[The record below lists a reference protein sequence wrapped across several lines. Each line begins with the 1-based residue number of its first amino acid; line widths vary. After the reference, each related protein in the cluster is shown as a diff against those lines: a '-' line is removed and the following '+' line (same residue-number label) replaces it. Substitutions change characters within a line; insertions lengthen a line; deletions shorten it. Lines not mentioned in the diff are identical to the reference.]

1 MTDTSSLAAT
11 HSTTDPYPVAA
22 PLNSPVPNGTITDSV
37 QPEDDE
43 PYTIKCICAFED
55 DDGNTVFCEGCETW
69 QHIECYYH
77 NREVP
82 EVHNCTDCE
91 PRHLDAKRA
100 TERQRRLR
108 EQSDSG
114 DRKSKRS
121 GTKSQK
127 KKSKDY
133 HHDQPPQVNGH
144 HHRSES
150 SSRDQPPAAKKP
162 KTSHKASASVSS
174 LSGSTVLQPDTRK
187 RSGSTAT
194 SMSPAKSLSGPS
206 IPLYSSEFLHLY
218 DHDRGHVDMESNLF
232 VNLTLAA
239 ELASWVKDPTALSR
253 VVNGRSP
260 QDIFTRSDTALDPSQ
275 WPVLSTESFSD
286 PSLEID
292 GKHPTWKVLKTE
304 TRVRKDEIV
313 GEVKGKIGLLRDYC
327 LDPSNRWPE
336 LRHPQ
341 PFVFFHP
348 QLPIYID
355 SREEGSI
362 LRYIRRSCRP
372 NVTMKTFITND
383 VEYHFCF
390 VANQDIPANSEI
402 TAMWY
407 LDPQLF
413 GSSNGLVKQEEGF
426 QEAAA
431 VCISNVLAHFGGC
444 ACDPPQNC
452 LLANVDRRRHP
463 GGKQVNGK
471 RKKAKSKSNVSPV
484 GAGRS
489 NTSRAG
495 SEGTKNLDDD
505 DHADNRSTS
514 GSVRGQTHSRDLTPT
529 QTPHDLVFGDSELSA
544 RDRRKIAAM
553 EKKFEQLEHDQQAS
567 QRKKKRSSGQSA
579 QTTPTLPSSKQ
590 AGYFATPG
598 PQSKPPHLDTGRSHS
613 PPSRLSPG
621 MASNARNSSPRKTS
635 GSSNSPP
642 VRSPLGRP
650 EYVDAAHQTGADEDI
665 AHAVPSPSPLRRH
678 DFASLGRRLLKRC
691 HEDRIKVEW
700 TAKQRE
706 AMASS
711 TLDMTSPPADGQTW
725 AQRTPKEEE
734 DVEMKDADTEMTP
747 PKSRPSDSGRF
758 PRTPD
763 AMSKLAFPSPLPS
776 TAAHNTPIPGKVVN
790 GARSDLHVQLPPNN
804 FSLPLTNAPGS
815 ITPASLQSP
824 SGTGTE
830 PRGGPVPQK
839 PGTIITAPS
848 PVKKKLSLGDYL
860 SRRGTLTTPTSEKSQ
875 AQGTPGLAPSQK
887 PVSQLQSATPPLST
901 DGQGPPQAAADG
913 AKSEGSPPS
922 TDVPM
927 KDVSKPPP
935 SPPPYVSSMT
945 ELSDQSKIPPSS

>member
-1 MTDTSSLAAT
+1 MTDTSSLATT

-22 PLNSPVPNGTITDSV
+22 PLNSPVPNGTISDSV

-77 NREVP
+77 GQEVP

-91 PRHLDAKRA
+91 PRYLDARRA

-108 EQSDSG
+108 EQSEGG

-127 KKSKDY
+127 KKSKDHH

-144 HHRSES
+144 HHRSDS
-150 SSRDQPPAAKKP
+150 SSRDQPPAKKP

-194 SMSPAKSLSGPS
+194 SMSPSKSSSGPS

-218 DHDRGHVDMESNLF
+218 DRDRGHVDMKSNLF

-239 ELASWVKDPTALSR
+239 DLASWVKDPVALSR
-253 VVNGRSP
+253 VANGRSA
-260 QDIFTRSDTALDPSQ
+260 QDIFTWSDTVLDPSQ
-275 WPVLSTESFSD
+275 WPVLSTETITD
-286 PSLEID
+286 PDLEID
-292 GKHPTWKVLKTE
+292 GKHPMWKMLKTE
-304 TRVRKDEIV
+304 TKVRKDEIV

-327 LDPSNRWPE
+327 LDPNNRWPE

-463 GGKQVNGK
+463 GGKQLNGK
-471 RKKAKSKSNVSPV
+471 RKKAKSKSTISPV
-484 GAGRS
+484 GTGRS

-495 SEGTKNLDDD
+495 SEGAKNGDDD
-505 DHADNRSTS
+505 DHGDNRSTS
-514 GSVRGQTHSRDLTPT
+514 GSARGQTHSRDLTPT
-529 QTPHDLVFGDSELSA
+529 QTPHDLMFGDSELSA
-544 RDRRKIAAM
+544 RDRRKIAAV
-553 EKKFEQLEHDQQAS
+553 EKKFEQLEQDQQAK
-567 QRKKKRSSGQSA
+567 KKKRSSA

-590 AGYFATPG
+590 AGS
-598 PQSKPPHLDTGRSHS
+598 SKSLHVDTNAGRQSHS

-621 MASNARNSSPRKTS
+621 MGSNHRNASPRKTS
-635 GSSNSPP
+635 GSNTPP

-650 EYVDAAHQTGADEDI
+650 EYVDAAHQTAAEENAARD
-665 AHAVPSPSPLRRH
+665 VPSPSPLRRPN
-678 DFASLGRRLLKRC
+678 FTSLSQRLLRRC
-691 HEDRIKVEW
+691 HEDRVKLEW
-700 TAKQRE
+700 MSKQRD
-706 AMASS
+706 AIAGS
-711 TLDMTSPPADGQTW
+711 TLDVAMTPASPADGQP
-725 AQRTPKEEE
+725 TPKNEE
-734 DVEMKDADTEMTP
+734 DVEMKDADSEMTP
-747 PKSRPSDSGRF
+747 PKSRPSDTSQL

-763 AMSKLAFPSPLPS
+763 TTSKHPFPSPLPS
-776 TAAHNTPIPGKVVN
+776 TAAHNTFIPGRGVN
-790 GARSDLHVQLPPNN
+790 GTRSDLHVQLPPNTL
-804 FSLPLTNAPGS
+804 SLPLANAPGS
-815 ITPASLQSP
+815 MSPASLQSP
-824 SGTGTE
+824 SGTESSGVA
-830 PRGGPVPQK
+830 PVAQT
-839 PGTIITAPS
+839 PGTSITAPS

-860 SRRGTLTTPTSEKSQ
+860 SRRGNMTTTPTSEKSQ
-875 AQGTPGLAPSQK
+875 AQGTPSLAPPQK
-887 PVSQLQSATPPLST
+887 PASQQQTTTPPLST
-901 DGQGPPQAAADG
+901 DGQAQPPTATGPDG
-913 AKSEGSPPS
+913 AKGECSPPS
-922 TDVPM
+922 TDVPV
-927 KDVSKPPP
+927 KDGSKPPP
-935 SPPPYVSSMT
+935 SPPYVSSSMT
-945 ELSDQSKIPPSS
+945 GLSDRSKIPPSS